1 MALAPSASYHFI
13 CHPDAFHVIDLS
25 CPASHPDYQTY
36 THGSADDFDRY
47 ASYTGDQ
54 GWNWNNMQKYIQR
67 VCTLLVI
74 LSLSLGSRYYYPFSP
89 NIKEQNEKL
98 VAPADHHNTSGQFIP
113 SVHGYHGA
121 VDVSLPGFPTP
132 LDKRV
137 IASTQ
142 ETPEFP
148 FNQDMNSG
156 DVLGIGTYILSASLI
171 PHSHLIFHLA

>member
-1 MALAPSASYHFI
+1 
-13 CHPDAFHVIDLS
+13 V
-25 CPASHPDYQTY
+25 
-36 THGSADDFDRY
+36 HGSADDFDRY

-54 GWNWNNMQKYIQR
+54 GWNWNNMQKYIQKVR
-67 VCTLLVI
+67 ILLVV
-74 LSLSLGSRYYYPFSP
+74 LSLSLAHVTNTHWHVSI
-89 NIKEQNEKL
+89 NEQNEKL
-98 VAPADHHNTSGQFIP
+98 VAPADYHNTSGQFTP

-142 ETPEFP
+142 ETAEFP

-156 DVLGIGTYILSASLI
+156 DVLGIGAYIPSSPLYPLLI
-171 PHSHLIFHLA
+171 LFSTRHKVGNRQL

>member
-1 MALAPSASYHFI
+1 M
-13 CHPDAFHVIDLS
+13 
-25 CPASHPDYQTY
+25 
-36 THGSADDFDRY
+36 
-47 ASYTGDQ
+47 
-54 GWNWNNMQKYIQR
+54 WKYIQR

-74 LSLSLGSRYYYPFSP
+74 LSLSLGSRYYYYPFPP
-89 NIKEQNEKL
+89 NITEQNEKL

-156 DVLGIGTYILSASLI
+156 DVLGIGTYIPSSASLYPI
-171 PHSHLIFHLA
+171 VILYSTWHKVGNRRV